1 MQMDS
6 RSKIIE
12 IGIIK
17 IQCKL
22 AMDEIKKDHKN
33 IYKDII
39 FTNEIDIARKKY
51 NKFFGYIKKSRN
63 AKKRW
68 KDLDLE

>member
-1 MQMDS
+1 MMQMDS

-22 AMDEIKKDHKN
+22 AMDEIKKDHKRIPKGIEN

-39 FTNEIDIARKKY
+39 FTKY
-51 NKFFGYIKKSRN
+51 
-63 AKKRW
+63 
-68 KDLDLE
+68 L